1 MSTKQLKNK
10 IRQSLEGMDKEQLE
24 SAYLILKE
32 LGNQKEIGK
41 IKINSSVIDEN
52 IAVGIQQL
60 NEGEGT
66 DFNQF
71 LNEMKSAYGK
81 K

>member
-10 IRQSLEGMDKEQLE
+10 IQQSLDEMDKEQLE

-41 IKINSSVIDEN
+41 IKINRID
-52 IAVGIQQL
+52 IDYKIDVGIQQL
-60 NEGEGT
+60 NEGKGT
-66 DFNQF
+66 DFNHF
-71 LNEMKSAYGK
+71 MNEMKSVYMK
-81 K
+81 N

>member
-10 IRQSLEGMDKEQLE
+10 IQQSLDEMDKEQLE

-41 IKINSSVIDEN
+41 IKINRID
-52 IAVGIQQL
+52 IDYKIDV
-60 NEGEGT
+60 
-66 DFNQF
+66 
-71 LNEMKSAYGK
+71 
-81 K
+81 